1 MSVATPA
8 LPVRAERFWAALLAA
23 TLMNLPLG
31 SVYSFSV
38 LLRPIEQ
45 ELAIP
50 RSALSLVFGL
60 ATVGFTVGSVGAAF
74 LYRVAPAPILVLASA
89 LVAAG
94 GIALAATASGLAQ
107 LLLGYG
113 VVFGTGGGVTYI
125 LLQQGVNMLVRRRQ
139 GLVNGYVVSLYPMG
153 AMIATPAF
161 HACNEAFGWRTTLG
175 GLATVLVACGIAAAL
190 LARHGGARLV
200 APVRASA
207 RGRATRPATDPAILG
222 PTFLKLS
229 ATFFLAASAGLMVL
243 SQAREI
249 VAAYGG
255 AAALAVGATTG
266 ITGAIALARI
276 SGGWLVDR
284 FAVPYV
290 TCAAHALALGGGLLL
305 TLLPAP
311 VTAGPGTGDGRTGLR
326 LRLRRHRRRDRHLL
340 AARRLRAHRRAHLHR
355 LVPGRRQPAGPGRLP
370 VRHDP
375 PVRHG
380 DADRR
385 RRQRRG
391 HGDGA
396 HHAETRLA
404 GEGLSGRFR
413 PLVCRDGK
421 HQADRPVVW

>member
-1 MSVATPA
+1 MSVASPA
-8 LPVRAERFWAALLAA
+8 LPARTERFWAALLAA

-74 LYRVAPAPILVLASA
+74 LYRLAPAPILVLASA

-94 GIALAATASGLAQ
+94 GIAIAATASGLLQ

-139 GLVNGYVVSLYPMG
+139 GLVNGYIVSLYPMG

-200 APVRASA
+200 APVSSA
-207 RGRATRPATDPAILG
+207 TTAPEKAPAILG

-229 ATFFLAASAGLMVL
+229 TTFFLAASAGLMVL

-249 VAAYGG
+249 VGAYGG
-255 AAALAVGATTG
+255 AAALAVAATTG
-266 ITGAIALARI
+266 ITGAIAAARI

-290 TCAAHALALGGGLLL
+290 MCAAHALALCGGLLL

-311 VTAGPGTGDGRTGLR
+311 ATAVVGLGMIGLGYGFVSGATAGGIGVYWRPADYGRIAGRTYIAWC
-326 LRLRRHRRRDRHLL
+326 L
-340 AARRLRAHRRAHLHR
+340 AA
-355 LVPGRRQPAGPGRLP
+355 VSLP
-370 VRHDP
+370 V
-375 PVRHG
+375 
-380 DADRR
+380 
-385 RRQRRG
+385 
-391 HGDGA
+391 
-396 HHAETRLA
+396 LA
-404 GEGLSGRFR
+404 GYLFDMTRAYGMA
-413 PLVCRDGK
+413 V
-421 HQADRPVVW
+421 